1 MIIRIPFTQHA
12 LAVETSAGA
21 LRREMAA
28 GYADT
33 AATQRDLDRCLE
45 AEDRSAQAFW
55 GQMRA
60 DGVPVAMPAEPDLE
74 PEAGL

>member
-12 LAVETSAGA
+12 LVVETSAGA

-33 AATQRDLDRCLE
+33 AAIQRDVERCLE

-55 GQMRA
+55 DQMRA
-60 DGVPVAMPAEPDLE
+60 DGVPVAEPAEPEQEL
-74 PEAGL
+74 EAGQ

>member
-12 LAVETSAGA
+12 LVVETPAGA

-33 AATQRDLDRCLE
+33 AATQRDLERCLE
-45 AEDRSAQAFW
+45 AEDRSSAAFW
-55 GQMRA
+55 DQMRA
-60 DGVPVAMPAEPDLE
+60 DGVPVADPAEAEL
-74 PEAGL
+74 